1 MVPIGT
7 YKKETIPGSGKSL
20 SSCSRT
26 PMTKTSSIPRSF
38 LSWPSRL
45 PGRWQR
51 FTNGTRPSLSP
62 LNPPRSD
69 YIDPCMITYTVPGYI
84 RLTSPLPLPQ
94 ITNSLPIHRK
104 QTPHTRSRSLLRR
117 LSQRKWPNMLAFRRL
132 ILRHSSQGSPD
143 RPLISHRPWTKSAS
157 LPLVILL
164 LEGINS
170 LQGLRRI
177 MNPGKKMPLNSHMI
191 NQKLHNHL
199 QGSFKKIQ
207 SIPKE
212 IVEHP

>member
-7 YKKETIPGSGKSL
+7 CKKETIPGSGKSL

-69 YIDPCMITYTVPGYI
+69 YLDPCMIIYTVPGYI

-143 RPLISHRPWTKSAS
+143 RPWTKSAS

-164 LEGINS
+164 LEG
-170 LQGLRRI
+170 I

>member
-7 YKKETIPGSGKSL
+7 FKKETIPGSGKSL

-69 YIDPCMITYTVPGYI
+69 YIDPCRIIYTVPGYI

-104 QTPHTRSRSLLRR
+104 QTPHTRSRSHPRR

-132 ILRHSSQGSPD
+132 ILRYSSQGSPD
-143 RPLISHRPWTKSAS
+143 PWTKSAS

-164 LEGINS
+164 LEGI
-170 LQGLRRI
+170 
-177 MNPGKKMPLNSHMI
+177 MNPGKKMSLNSHMI
-191 NQKLHNHL
+191 NQELHNHF

-207 SIPKE
+207 SIPKG
-212 IVEHP
+212 VEHP